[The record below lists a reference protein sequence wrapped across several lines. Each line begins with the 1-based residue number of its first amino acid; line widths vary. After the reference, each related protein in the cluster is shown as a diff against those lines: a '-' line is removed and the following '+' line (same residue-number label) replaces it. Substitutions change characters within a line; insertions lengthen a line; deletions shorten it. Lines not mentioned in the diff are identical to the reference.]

1 MVFSICF
8 NANYLSLLKVLE
20 INYLNTSEGFE
31 CSKVTA
37 IIVKL
42 RGECGS
48 ITDLRLLH

>member
-1 MVFSICF
+1 MVFFICF

-20 INYLNTSEGFE
+20 INYLTILNTSEGFE

-48 ITDLRLLH
+48 IIDL